1 MEEGGAGFVVVGDG
15 GSGLERKMKEEGR
28 KRRKRKKKKKRK
40 RKRRNILLLSW
51 DILSLIRYPFYL
63 HRVDN
68 EIHLISF
75 PQFES

>member
-1 MEEGGAGFVVVGDG
+1 
-15 GSGLERKMKEEGR
+15 MKEEGR
-28 KRRKRKKKKKRK
+28 KRRKRKKKRK

-51 DILSLIRYPFYL
+51 DILSPIRYPFYL

>member
-28 KRRKRKKKKKRK
+28 KRRKRKKKRK

-51 DILSLIRYPFYL
+51 DILSPIRYLFYL

>member
-1 MEEGGAGFVVVGDG
+1 
-15 GSGLERKMKEEGR
+15 MKEEGR
-28 KRRKRKKKKKRK
+28 KRRKRKRKKKKKRK

-51 DILSLIRYPFYL
+51 DILSPIRYPFYL

>member
-40 RKRRNILLLSW
+40 RRNILLLSW
-51 DILSLIRYPFYL
+51 DILSPIRYPFYL